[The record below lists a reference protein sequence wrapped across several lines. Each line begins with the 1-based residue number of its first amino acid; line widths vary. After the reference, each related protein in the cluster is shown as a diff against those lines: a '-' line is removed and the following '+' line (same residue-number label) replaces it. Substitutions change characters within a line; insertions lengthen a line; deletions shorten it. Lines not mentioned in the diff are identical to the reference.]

1 MSATRAISDSI
12 RRLLTSPEKELT
24 RWQMV
29 GRFAIELALHSAR
42 QLSASRAPQMAA
54 ALAYRTVFSIV
65 PVFVL
70 SMIILR
76 MFYGDDAI
84 AKPLNSILAFA
95 GLDDVQVAGGAE
107 DVAPLTAAE
116 WVASIVKQISSLN
129 FTAIGAVG
137 IAVLVYAG
145 ISILLEI
152 ERSFNIIYRAS
163 SHRPLLAR
171 ITRSWTVLTL
181 GPIGLL
187 ASFYI
192 GERFRIIVENVV
204 GGQTL
209 VALAGVFVTFVISWL
224 LLLLAYLVVPSA
236 RVRLGPALLGS
247 FFAAALWEAGKY
259 GFRTYLEFATG
270 YATFYGSLGLLP
282 LFLLWVYITWW
293 IVLFGLQVSQAVQT
307 LEKGRRALRLR
318 RHPEEQPLDPLF
330 GMALL
335 LDIARSF
342 AKGEQRTPTDL
353 ATRAGVSEVAVHSM
367 LERLREADIVTA
379 VLEKGDAEVV
389 GYTMAR
395 PAEAITAREAF
406 RACAEGGD
414 GDEAGVRLIR
424 EAQSGALEGKSLS
437 DLLDAEKAE

>member
-70 SMIILR
+70 SLIVLR
-76 MFYGDDAI
+76 MFYGNEAI
-84 AKPLNSILAFA
+84 AKPLNSILQFT
-95 GLDDVQVAGGAE
+95 GLEEVQVAGGAE
-107 DVAPLTAAE
+107 DVAPMSVAG
-116 WVASIVKQISSLN
+116 WVTSIVQQISGLN
-129 FTAIGAVG
+129 FAAIGAVG
-137 IAVLVYAG
+137 IAVLIYAA

-181 GPIGLL
+181 GPIGLIM
-187 ASFYI
+187 SFYV
-192 GERFRIIVENVV
+192 GERFRAIVENVV
-204 GGQTL
+204 GGQSL
-209 VALAGVFVTFVISWL
+209 VALAGIFVTFVISWL

-236 RVRLGPALLGS
+236 RVRVGPAMLGS
-247 FFAAALWEAGKY
+247 FIAAALWEAGKY
-259 GFRTYLEFATG
+259 GFRTYLEFSTG

-282 LFLLWVYITWW
+282 LFLLWVYITWL
-293 IVLFGLQVSQAVQT
+293 IVLFGLQISQAVQT
-307 LEKGRRALRLR
+307 LEKGRRALRLQR
-318 RHPEEQPLDPLF
+318 RPEEQPLDPLF

-367 LERLREADIVTA
+367 LERLREHDIVTA
-379 VLEKGDAEVV
+379 VLEKGDEDIV
-389 GYTMAR
+389 GYALAR
-395 PAEAITAREAF
+395 PAESITAREAF

-414 GDEAGVRLIR
+414 GDEAGVRVIR
-424 EAQSGALEGKSLS
+424 EAQSAALEGKSVA
-437 DLLDAEKAE
+437 DLLNADETE